1 MEQQKS
7 YCDWCVGKL
16 MGMIEGLALQ
26 GVITEAVC
34 ERMTDLLHSI
44 DNFKDQLFSIITKG
58 AKNDNL

>member
-7 YCDWCVGKL
+7 YCDWEVGKL

-34 ERMTDLLHSI
+34 EKMTGLLHSI
-44 DNFKDQLFSIITKG
+44 DNLI
-58 AKNDNL
+58 

>member
-7 YCDWCVGKL
+7 YCDWEVGKL

-26 GVITEAVC
+26 RVITKAVC

-44 DNFKDQLFSIITKG
+44 DNYKDQLFSIIKKG
-58 AKNDNL
+58 AKNE

>member
-7 YCDWCVGKL
+7 YCDWEVGKL

-34 ERMTDLLHSI
+34 E
-44 DNFKDQLFSIITKG
+44 
-58 AKNDNL
+58 KNDRPAAQHRQLQRPVVFNNKKRGEE

>member
-7 YCDWCVGKL
+7 YCDWNVGKL

-34 ERMTDLLHSI
+34 E
-44 DNFKDQLFSIITKG
+44 KK
-58 AKNDNL
+58 